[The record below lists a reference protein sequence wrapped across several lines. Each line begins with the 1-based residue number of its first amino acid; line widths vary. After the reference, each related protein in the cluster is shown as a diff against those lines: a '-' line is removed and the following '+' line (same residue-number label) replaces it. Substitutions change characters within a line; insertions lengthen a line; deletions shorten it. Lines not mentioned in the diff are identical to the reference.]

1 VGIPVVFCGAI
12 ILLFPL
18 GMTFNLFTLTGLVIV
33 LGMVVDDAVV
43 VSENIITHQER
54 GLSPIDAAVV
64 GTQEMGKPVMAAAI
78 TTALAFGPIVAMGG
92 VLTTAYG
99 IGGYDQI
106 VSPMSIAIGW
116 GLLFSTIIT
125 LFVIPALFS
134 VAHDATAF
142 LNRVKMRLTRQEL
155 Q

>member
-1 VGIPVVFCGAI
+1 
-12 ILLFPL
+12 
-18 GMTFNLFTLTGLVIV
+18 MTFNLFTLTGLVIV

-125 LFVIPALFS
+125 LLVIPALFS

>member
-1 VGIPVVFCGAI
+1 
-12 ILLFPL
+12 
-18 GMTFNLFTLTGLVIV
+18 MTFNLFTLTGLVIV

>member
-1 VGIPVVFCGAI
+1 
-12 ILLFPL
+12 
-18 GMTFNLFTLTGLVIV
+18 
-33 LGMVVDDAVV
+33 
-43 VSENIITHQER
+43 
-54 GLSPIDAAVV
+54 
-64 GTQEMGKPVMAAAI
+64 MGKPVMAAAI

-125 LFVIPALFS
+125 LLVIPALFS

>member
-1 VGIPVVFCGAI
+1 
-12 ILLFPL
+12 
-18 GMTFNLFTLTGLVIV
+18 MTFNLFTLTGLVIV

-142 LNRVKMRLTRQEL
+142 LNRVKMRLTR
-155 Q
+155 

>member
-1 VGIPVVFCGAI
+1 
-12 ILLFPL
+12 
-18 GMTFNLFTLTGLVIV
+18 MTFNLFTLNGLVIV

-99 IGGYDQI
+99 ICGYDQI